1 MNEELACF
9 SCRISYAR
17 YNIIRKQRRWT
28 TEQRKLYRENWLTS
42 CIYSPT
48 RRFYT
53 ADVSVERIKIPDDFS
68 HVDVRARIAPL
79 LPAPHLHSEVKESIA
94 SAVGEG
100 SENLFDIDSSIILK
114 KTVERLD
121 YAHVLSLAAYLRSP
135 GTDFFP
141 FTHRIF
147 WKRSSEDLQILCFA
161 SFLLTFPLGTNNK
174 LLFVE
179 NNFNSKNSN
188 EF

>member
-1 MNEELACF
+1 MHER
-9 SCRISYAR
+9 CRIPYAR

-79 LPAPHLHSEVKESIA
+79 LLAPHLHSEVKESIA
-94 SAVGEG
+94 SALGEG

-121 YAHVLSLAAYLRSP
+121 YAHALSLAAYLRSP

-147 WKRSSEDLQILCFA
+147 WKRSSRRICKF
-161 SFLLTFPLGTNNK
+161 
-174 LLFVE
+174 FV
-179 NNFNSKNSN
+179 SQVLY
-188 EF
+188 

>member
-1 MNEELACF
+1 MHEYC
-9 SCRISYAR
+9 CIPYAR

-28 TEQRKLYRENWLTS
+28 TKQRKLYRENWLTS

-53 ADVSVERIKIPDDFS
+53 ADDVSVERIKIPDDFS

-79 LPAPHLHSEVKESIA
+79 LLAPHLHSEVKESIA
-94 SAVGEG
+94 SAVRGGG

-121 YAHVLSLAAYLRSP
+121 YAHTLSLAAYLRSP

-141 FTHRIF
+141 FTYYFLRTIF
-147 WKRSSEDLQILCFA
+147 GRFLCFA
-161 SFLLTFPLGTNNK
+161 SSVILMFSLGMNNK
-174 LLFVE
+174 LKFWKY
-179 NNFNSKNSN
+179 F
-188 EF
+188 